1 MIVAGIVRK
10 TKTGFKNVFSN
21 AKTIATNKEVVKFST
36 AIPGKKWAN
45 RKTITVEISS
55 LMIRFIII
63 NFILKI
69 KKRHQK
75 RCLLYNIF
83 LFSY

>member
-36 AIPGKKWAN
+36 AIPGKK
-45 RKTITVEISS
+45 
-55 LMIRFIII
+55 
-63 NFILKI
+63 
-69 KKRHQK
+69 
-75 RCLLYNIF
+75 
-83 LFSY
+83 